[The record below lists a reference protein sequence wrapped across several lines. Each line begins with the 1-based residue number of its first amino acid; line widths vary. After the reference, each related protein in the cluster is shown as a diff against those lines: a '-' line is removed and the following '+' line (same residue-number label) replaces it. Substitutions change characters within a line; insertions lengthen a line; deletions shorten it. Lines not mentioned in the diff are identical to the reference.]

1 MNTFSIF
8 NSTSLVCRAAL
19 SLCGFLP
26 ALGFALQPIEHV
38 RLDDRLEV
46 YWVLDHA
53 LPMVDIQVDFDA
65 GSRFD
70 PARLTGLSGATAQ
83 MLSKGVRGESAPDK
97 GPAKGQRWQPLDENA
112 LGQAWADLGA
122 IFVAS
127 SSDDRLSVRMRSLV
141 KTDIL
146 DKAVE
151 LASREIGTPAFDA
164 TIWRRERAMS
174 VSSIEESLTQP
185 APVAAKLFRE
195 NVFGTHPY
203 GQSVTVASVKAIET
217 QDLQRFHQRFFT
229 PCRARVSMVGDLQRA
244 DVERIARTLLSR
256 LPKAQSCA
264 ALAPLPTLPAVQAL
278 GKGKT
283 VALAFAASQA
293 HVLMGQ
299 PGIARDD
306 ARYFPLTVGNYILGG
321 RASGTALCLG
331 LLALLMGLTW
341 RQSRSYADIESLYL
355 TTIERN
361 PECWMAHN
369 NLGNALF
376 ARGDFDDAIYH
387 YRRALEIKPDY
398 AEPHSNLGNIAADRG
413 HLDEA
418 IDCYRQSLAIAPDY
432 AEAHNNLG
440 NALARRGNLDEAI
453 IHFRKAL
460 QGRKD
465 FVGAYYNLGNA
476 LASRQQFDEAIRNY
490 QKAVDLSPDD
500 AEAHNNLGLAL
511 VGSGQLAAAITHYRT
526 ALDIQPV
533 WAQAHNNLANALAWR
548 GQFDEAIAH
557 YRRALEISP
566 DNPEAR
572 RNLDLVLAERERIRS
587 KP

>member
-185 APVAAKLFRE
+185 APVASKLFRE

-278 GKGKT
+278 GKGKP

-321 RASGTALCLG
+321 GGFVSRLTDQVREKRGLSYSVYSYFYPELQTGPFTIGLQTRKDQAHQALAVVGEVLDDFVSHG
-331 LLALLMGLTW
+331 PTPAELQAAKDNLIGGFALRIDNNKKLLDNVA
-341 RQSRSYADIESLYL
+341 
-355 TTIERN
+355 
-361 PECWMAHN
+361 
-369 NLGNALF
+369 
-376 ARGDFDDAIYH
+376 
-387 YRRALEIKPDY
+387 
-398 AEPHSNLGNIAADRG
+398 NIAWYGLPLEYLQTWTQAVQG
-413 HLDEA
+413 VTLESIHEAFKSVLDPKTMVTG
-418 IDCYRQSLAIAPDY
+418 I
-432 AEAHNNLG
+432 
-440 NALARRGNLDEAI
+440 
-453 IHFRKAL
+453 
-460 QGRKD
+460 
-465 FVGAYYNLGNA
+465 VGEP
-476 LASRQQFDEAIRNY
+476 S
-490 QKAVDLSPDD
+490 
-500 AEAHNNLGLAL
+500 
-511 VGSGQLAAAITHYRT
+511 
-526 ALDIQPV
+526 
-533 WAQAHNNLANALAWR
+533 
-548 GQFDEAIAH
+548 
-557 YRRALEISP
+557 
-566 DNPEAR
+566 
-572 RNLDLVLAERERIRS
+572 
-587 KP
+587 